1 MTRVV
6 YLPNPHTITIFESA
20 EAADGLAER
29 LRSGEWALP
38 MPAPD
43 GMDVQVLQFD
53 ETILVIG
60 KTNMPSASR
69 RLTTRQAQVLDGIMQ
84 GMTIQQIAL
93 LLRISPRTASYHAS
107 QLKQRL
113 GADTLAQAVARVTK
127 SEN

>member
-6 YLPNPHTITIFESA
+6 YLPNPHTITIFDSA